1 MSMVLKIWVVYVLT
15 LIATTITTYY
25 IPDYKVNIIIGVS
38 MFAAAAFVIV
48 DKIIDDSLGDFSG
61 KN

>member
-25 IPDYKVNIIIGVS
+25 IPDSKVNIIIGVS
-38 MFAAAAFVIV
+38 LFAAAAIVIS
-48 DKIIDDSLGDFSG
+48 DKIIDEWLGDFNG

>member
-1 MSMVLKIWVVYVLT
+1 MSMILKLWVVYVLT

-25 IPDYKVNIIIGVS
+25 IPDSKVNIIIGVS
-38 MFAAAAFVIV
+38 MFAAAAIVIA
-48 DKIIDDSLGDFSG
+48 DKFIDELLGDFNG